1 MIKWTKAILATAVS
15 FLGCYYWGKFSGF
28 TGFSF
33 AWILNF
39 VLMAWYTFLDN
50 LFNWKYKSSY
60 FDSLAFEKA
69 GAIYKFFGV
78 HLYRKFLVWTGWEK
92 ISRKDMKIS
101 SKRNSLE
108 LAEYKSRSSEAGHSI
123 IFLIVGFVTILV
135 AGNLQ
140 EALWLIILNLLLNV
154 YPIMVQRYNRPR
166 YRRLLLKMN

>member
-1 MIKWTKAILATAVS
+1 MIKWTKVILATAVS
-15 FLGCYYWGKFSGF
+15 FLVCYYWGKFSGF

-39 VLMAWYTFLDN
+39 VLMAWYTFMDS
-50 LFNWKYKSSY
+50 LFNWKYESSY
-60 FDSLAFEKA
+60 FDSQAFEK
-69 GAIYKFFGV
+69 GGTVYKFFGV
-78 HLYRKFLVWTGWEK
+78 HFFRKLLVWTGWEK

-108 LAEYKSRSSEAGHSI
+108 LAENKSRSSEAGHTI

-135 AGNLQ
+135 AENLQ

-166 YRRLLLKMN
+166 YRRILQKMD